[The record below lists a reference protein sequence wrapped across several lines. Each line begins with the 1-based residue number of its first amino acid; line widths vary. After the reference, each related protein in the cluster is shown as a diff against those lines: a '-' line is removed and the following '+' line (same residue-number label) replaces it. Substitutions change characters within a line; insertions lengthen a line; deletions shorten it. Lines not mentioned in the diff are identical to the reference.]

1 MKLGRLFLL
10 VVANLRGSRGNA
22 LLATLGVA
30 VGIALLSFFVGLGEG
45 LRENVLNRIF
55 PADQVEIEPRAV
67 RIFGV
72 EGTIGQAPLDY
83 LRVRTV
89 AALPGV
95 ARALGKQKS
104 AFPARL
110 WGGKRLLGFDLHAEA
125 FFDGLPASLLS
136 DELRVS
142 EGADAKLARVAG
154 GELARC
160 DVDID
165 CDPGDQCE
173 DGGCRPTIWAA
184 RFDPALLHL
193 RCNDSNGCRTGLTCT
208 HGRCIAP
215 DSEQPPPQ
223 RCRLPEGDQN
233 QQPHSDKARGHV
245 LQRCDG
251 KAGWCATD
259 RRCPSQMYCALDH
272 RDTLDGACEYPI
284 PTVLNPLL
292 LEVFNSDMA
301 ASLNI
306 AKMAST
312 DVLYGVRYHIAMG
325 DSHFTKDA
333 VRGQQQVKQAVVVGF
348 SSKAPELGVALPLEL
363 VRHYNARFVGREKA
377 GLYDSIIVQTE
388 SNEVVPRVIEAAE
401 KLGFTL
407 SRRSRIARTF
417 GTVVLLIYLALVLVA
432 LVVLA
437 VAALNIAQ
445 TFAMLVH
452 ERRREIAIL
461 RALGA
466 TRTAI
471 AALVLWE
478 AALLGLIGGSL
489 GYGLARLG
497 ALTVDWAAARFLGDL
512 PLVPETFFAFAPWLL
527 PLSIA
532 TALVFCAVGAIGPAR
547 GATRLDPATV
557 LSQA

>member
-1 MKLGRLFLL
+1 MKLGRLFRL
-10 VVANLRGSRGNA
+10 VLANLRGSRGNA
-22 LLATLGVA
+22 VLATIGVA

-45 LRENVLNRIF
+45 LRERVLNRIF
-55 PADQVEIEPRAV
+55 PANQLEIEPQSV

-72 EGTIGQAPLDY
+72 TGSVGQAPLDD
-83 LRVRTV
+83 LRVASV
-89 AALPGV
+89 AKIEGV

-110 WGGKRLLGFDLHAEA
+110 WGGKRLLGFNLHAEA
-125 FFDGLPASLLS
+125 FFDGLPANLLVP
-136 DELRVS
+136 ELRRTEQ
-142 EGADAKLARVAG
+142 EGREN
-154 GELARC
+154 GENSQRERC
-160 DVDID
+160 DVDLD
-165 CDPGDQCE
+165 CPPGALCE
-173 DGGCRPTIWAA
+173 DGACAEIVWAERFSATALHLPCDDDSRCRPG
-184 RFDPALLHL
+184 LK
-193 RCNDSNGCRTGLTCT
+193 CRD
-208 HGRCIAP
+208 GRCLAP
-215 DSEQPPPQ
+215 DDPRPRPA
-223 RCRLPEGDQN
+223 RCRLPRGDHQW
-233 QQPHSDKARGHV
+233 QPSSEQARGNV
-245 LQRCDG
+245 LTECKEEG
-251 KAGWCATD
+251 GWCATE
-259 RRCPSQMYCALDH
+259 RRCPAQMYCAADH
-272 RDTLDGACEYPI
+272 PNTLDGSCELPI

-333 VRGQQQVKQAVVVGF
+333 ARTSQQVKQAVVVGF

-363 VRHYNARFVGREKA
+363 VRHYNARFVGPERA
-377 GLYDSIIVQTE
+377 ALYDAILLETL
-388 SNEVVPRVIEAAE
+388 SNEVVPAVIEAAE
-401 KLGFTL
+401 DLGFTL

-466 TRTAI
+466 TRRAI
-471 AALVLWE
+471 AALVLCE
-478 AALLGLIGGSL
+478 AALLGLVGGAF
-489 GYGLARLG
+489 GFALARLG
-497 ALTVDWAAARFLGDL
+497 AVAVDALAQRFIGDL
-512 PLVPETFFAFAPWLL
+512 PLVPDSFFTFPPWLL
-527 PLSIA
+527 PLAIG
-532 TALVFCAVGAIGPAR
+532 TALIFCALGALGPAR

-557 LSQA
+557 LSQS